1 METNL
6 QELRA
11 VQRMNRAERKAMA
24 DSRAMEEQMERQ
36 NPLSGRGATPSMGLS
51 QVRGGKK
58 MMMDAGAQGKHLMEH
73 LESLHGSGYAEAF
86 HKGMRGA
93 GFLSDLGIPLVS
105 DVAGMFGL
113 GKKNRKKHNDSDSDS
128 DEEMN
133 GGLHTG
139 RYEGEGTG
147 GMFSKDTQDFSGH
160 MKGGFYGMLASVGIP
175 LLMNLLG
182 KGKMTQDAHDQ
193 VKEMIEDK
201 MEEHMK
207 KHHMKGGFGL
217 YPALS
222 LASVGLPILM
232 KMLGKGKITQDAH
245 DKLKKMF
252 MKCDKMEGSGRV
264 VGGMRKN
271 PIDNPLYMGNDMSGM
286 GTGGMMQ
293 MDRMNPIMNANPM
306 RLHSPA
312 HPRMEMQ
319 GMGKVKRVVGAG
331 DGRRKRADIVKKVM
345 ADKGLSMIQA
355 SKYVKE
361 NAMYP

>member
-6 QELRA
+6 RELRA
-11 VQRMNRAERKAMA
+11 VQKMNRAERKAMA

-36 NPLSGRGATPSMGLS
+36 NPLSGSGATPSMGLS

-93 GFLSDLGIPLVS
+93 GFISDLGIPLVS

-113 GKKNRKKHNDSDSDS
+113 GKKKKRNNDSDS
-128 DEEMN
+128 DEEMS

-147 GMFSKDTQDFSGH
+147 GMFSRDTQDFSGH

-245 DKLKKMF
+245 DKLKKLF
-252 MKCDKMEGSGRV
+252 MKSDKMEGSGRV
-264 VGGMRKN
+264 VGGMMHNK
-271 PIDNPLYMGNDMSGM
+271 PIHNPLYMGNDMSGM

-293 MDRMNPIMNANPM
+293 MNPIMNANPM
-306 RLHSPA
+306 MLLPSPA
-312 HPRMEMQ
+312 YRRKEMME

-331 DGRRKRADIVKKVM
+331 DGRRVRSEIVKKIMKERGV
-345 ADKGLSMIQA
+345 KLVEA
-355 SKYVKE
+355 SKIVKNE
-361 NAMYP
+361 GLYKPA